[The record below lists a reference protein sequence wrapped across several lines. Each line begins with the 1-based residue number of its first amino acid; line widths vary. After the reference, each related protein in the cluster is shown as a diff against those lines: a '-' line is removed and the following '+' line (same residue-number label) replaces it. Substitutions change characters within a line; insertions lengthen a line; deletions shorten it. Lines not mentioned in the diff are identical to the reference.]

1 MSTNDVTAVQIK
13 DLIDQIQITANALY
27 EFSCIYPVNS
37 EPYNMIYVIADRL
50 RGEIDR
56 LYIDFICLHGD
67 QIVNC

>member
-1 MSTNDVTAVQIK
+1 MSKDNVTAVQIK
-13 DLIDQIQITANALY
+13 DLIEQIQITANALY
-27 EFSCIYPVNS
+27 EFSSFYPENS
-37 EPYNMIYVIADRL
+37 PPYNMIYVIADRL